1 MIPRPED
8 WTLPSRGVIVIKLGG
23 SMLLWPGLPDRLRR
37 FLDWAR
43 SEGAMTILMTGGGE
57 PANFIRSMDETHHL
71 HRRISHDMA
80 VRAMDL
86 TSHCLAALMEPDL
99 KVVDHFSEF
108 ADIWNRGMTPVLAPF
123 RFLTEVDM
131 QQNNALPPSWRV
143 TSDSIAARIAEFVKA
158 HDLILLKSRDVPPGT
173 SIKEAV
179 HLGLVDPMLP
189 EIAARVPRVISLNFR
204 DSTALA
210 RELLHQKKTH

>member
-1 MIPRPED
+1 
-8 WTLPSRGVIVIKLGG
+8 
-23 SMLLWPGLPDRLRR
+23 
-37 FLDWAR
+37 
-43 SEGAMTILMTGGGE
+43 
-57 PANFIRSMDETHHL
+57 
-71 HRRISHDMA
+71 MA

-108 ADIWNRGMTPVLAPF
+108 ADVWNRGMTPVLAPF

-131 QQNNALPPSWRV
+131 QQTNALLPSWRV

-173 SIKEAV
+173 SIREAV
-179 HLGLVDPMLP
+179 HLGLIDPMMPERMLAPLFSDLSRLESTTRPDARSVLP
-189 EIAARVPRVISLNFR
+189 S
-204 DSTALA
+204 SG
-210 RELLHQKKTH
+210 